1 MTDIQPVQ
9 RVLALVLKRDD
20 RLLVCQRPAH
30 KRHGGLWEFPGGK
43 VEPGESDFHAS
54 VREASEELGVKVV
67 RAGPIEFSAQDPGS
81 PFVIDFLSVDVEGEP
96 ICIEHTALAWLTP
109 RQLLEISLAPCD
121 RHYVEHLM
129 ASA

>member
-1 MTDIQPVQ
+1 MQ

-54 VREASEELGVKVV
+54 VREASEELGVNVV

-81 PFVIDFLSVDVEGEP
+81 PFVIEFLSVDIEGEP
-96 ICIEHTALAWLTP
+96 ICIEHTAHAWLTP
-109 RQLLEISLAPCD
+109 KQLLEISLAPCD